1 MFCTLNHNQKRLYK
15 NINKKNIYKY
25 KYIMS
30 KYIPENLPQIG
41 KSVLEH
47 NLDGIHISA
56 HVVSKIILNF
66 CPGLP
71 TNISA

>member
-1 MFCTLNHNQKRLYK
+1 MR
-15 NINKKNIYKY
+15 
-25 KYIMS
+25 